1 MLINKCLLTL
11 MMVSKGR
18 RWVLG
23 RPAVFHLAVSLDIKS
38 HSKDKKEE
46 KKRKKK
52 TLQISTFDQ
61 VPNPSRGM
69 FSHPE
74 DTGKLIPT

>member
-23 RPAVFHLAVSLDIKS
+23 RPAVFHLVVSLDIES
-38 HSKDKKEE
+38 HSKDKEGKR
-46 KKRKKK
+46 KKRK
-52 TLQISTFDQ
+52 LPEISTFDQ
-61 VPNPSRGM
+61 IPNPSKGNVLK
-69 FSHPE
+69 S
-74 DTGKLIPT
+74 